1 MNSTAT
7 DILTALL
14 PHLRTLE
21 PPAPSEAAPVPTG
34 APAPAP
40 AHFPY
45 QLRQLEELVAARRP
59 IRFTLPGFPCKSPN
73 PAKVLGRL
81 PDEGERLALRFLD
94 DLCAGMSERYAPGVQ
109 LVICSDGHVFSDLIG
124 VPDPHVDAYN
134 DALRAMIRTAGLSH
148 LSTFDLRDVYGDLPC
163 DVKRAQVHRRYAPSL
178 DSLRAETRSTA
189 ARGGE
194 TLRLYRGI
202 TRFLFEDATGFE
214 GTRSAL
220 QRTCRG
226 RAYGVIQRSRAW
238 GALIAG
244 HHPDAVRL
252 SIHPQPRGAAKFGIR
267 LLDAPD
273 VWMTPWHACVLRDAD
288 GGVRLMRAAD
298 AAEHGRLV
306 HRDGHP
312 SHYLSEAGRPVRGQT
327 AGPVQRG
334 LYPEPVRNL
343 PPESVRSQAA
353 GPAVPR

>member
-1 MNSTAT
+1 MRQATDSTTDMNPSDAAADPSTAIAN
-7 DILTALL
+7 DILALLL
-14 PHLRTLE
+14 PHRRTLE
-21 PPAPSEAAPVPTG
+21 TPHSAYDHQDPT
-34 APAPAP
+34 P
-40 AHFPY
+40 AHFPH
-45 QLRQLEELVAARRP
+45 QLQQVRRLVAARRP
-59 IRFTLPGFPCKSPN
+59 IRLTLPGFPCKSPN
-73 PAKVLGRL
+73 PAKVIGHL

-94 DLCAGMSERYAPGVQ
+94 GLCAAIGERYAPGAR
-109 LVICSDGHVFSDLIG
+109 LVICSDGHVFSDVIG
-124 VPDPHVDAYN
+124 VPDAHVDAYN

-163 DVKRAQVHRRYAPSL
+163 DVKRAEVHRRYAPSL
-178 DSLRAETRSTA
+178 DSLRAETRGA
-189 ARGGE
+189 AANDGMRSGHGGRDSDSRGEGDSDGE

-202 TRFLFEDATGFE
+202 TRFLFEDSTGFE

-220 QRTCRG
+220 QRACRS
-226 RAYGVIQRSRAW
+226 RAYRVIQRSRAW
-238 GALIAG
+238 GALIAE

-298 AAEHGRLV
+298 AAQRGRLV

-312 SHYLSEAGRPVRGQT
+312 SHYVR
-327 AGPVQRG
+327 
-334 LYPEPVRNL
+334 ED
-343 PPESVRSQAA
+343 
-353 GPAVPR
+353 